1 MLTRLS
7 SAALR
12 APTRT
17 PSRALSS
24 LVTRLDGEL
33 QGIRDAGLWKTERVV
48 TTKQSS
54 KISVANNDDKV
65 LNFCANNY
73 LGLSSHPRIIEAA
86 KKALDERGFGLSSV
100 RFICG
105 TQDIHKELEA
115 AISEFHG
122 TEDTILYPSC
132 FDANAGT
139 SSHTNVLIYILTH
152 TYAHT
157 YIFSYIHSYLILR
170 YVRTTLGSR

>member
-12 APTRT
+12 APART

-33 QGIRDAGLWKTERVV
+33 QGMRDAGLWKTERVV

-73 LGLSSHPRIIEAA
+73 LSELSPTHYRSS
-86 KKALDERGFGLSSV
+86 KKALDEEDSVSALSVLSV
-100 RFICG
+100 V
-105 TQDIHKELEA
+105 HK
-115 AISEFHG
+115 
-122 TEDTILYPSC
+122 ILQ
-132 FDANAGT
+132 
-139 SSHTNVLIYILTH
+139 
-152 TYAHT
+152 
-157 YIFSYIHSYLILR
+157 R
-170 YVRTTLGSR
+170 